1 MSLTAQSRGDQTSPD
16 TAELGRLWSVRV
28 RARVRDRVGVRV
40 RIRARV
46 RVRVG
51 SPVERRRNVSLE
63 SHLRGL

>member
-1 MSLTAQSRGDQTSPD
+1 MLSLTAQSRGDQTSPD

-46 RVRVG
+46 RVG
-51 SPVERRRNVSLE
+51 SPVERRRNISLE